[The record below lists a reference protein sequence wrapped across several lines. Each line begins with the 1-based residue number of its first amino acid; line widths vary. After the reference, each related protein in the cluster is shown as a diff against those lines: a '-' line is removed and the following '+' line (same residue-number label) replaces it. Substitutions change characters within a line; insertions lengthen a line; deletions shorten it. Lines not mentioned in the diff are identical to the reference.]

1 MTLFEYECEVEEL
14 LDNAVNDLSP
24 QDCIKLF
31 ESISLMLENY
41 DYDAQDKGVI
51 YEE

>member
-14 LDNAVNDLSP
+14 LDNAVSDLSAK
-24 QDCIKLF
+24 DCIKLF

-41 DYDAQDKGVI
+41 DYDAQDNGGNL
-51 YEE
+51 